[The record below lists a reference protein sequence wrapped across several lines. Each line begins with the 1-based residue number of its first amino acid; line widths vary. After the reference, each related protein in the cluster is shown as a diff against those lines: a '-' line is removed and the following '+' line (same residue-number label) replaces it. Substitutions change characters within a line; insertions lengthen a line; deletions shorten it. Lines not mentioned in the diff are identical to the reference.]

1 MTKEELFGKIQEVL
15 ESDFEIEKDDV
26 KMDSKLFE
34 DLDLDSIDAVDLLS
48 KIKQYMPGKQIDPE
62 MFKNAKTIEN
72 VIDLLLPSA

>member
-15 ESDFEIEKDDV
+15 ESDFEIDKSEV

-48 KIKQYMPGKQIDPE
+48 KLKQYMPGKQIDPE
-62 MFKNAKTIEN
+62 MFKNAKTVEN
-72 VIDLLLPSA
+72 VIDLLIA

>member
-62 MFKNAKTIEN
+62 MFKNAKTVES
-72 VIDLLLPSA
+72 VIDLLIS

>member
-15 ESDFEIEKDDV
+15 ESDFEIDKSEV

-48 KIKQYMPGKQIDPE
+48 KLKQYMPGKQVDPE
-62 MFKNAKTIEN
+62 MFKNAKTVEN
-72 VIDLLLPSA
+72 VIDLLIA

>member
-1 MTKEELFGKIQEVL
+1 MTKEELFRKIQEVL
-15 ESDFEIEKDDV
+15 ESDFEIEKDNV

-62 MFKNAKTIEN
+62 MFKNAKTVEN
-72 VIDLLLPSA
+72 VIDLLIA

>member
-15 ESDFEIEKDDV
+15 ESDFEVEKDNV

-62 MFKNAKTIEN
+62 MFKNAKTVEN
-72 VIDLLLPSA
+72 VIDLLLPNA

>member
-15 ESDFEIEKDDV
+15 ESDFEIDKSEV
-26 KMDSKLFE
+26 KLDSKLFE
-34 DLDLDSIDAVDLLS
+34 DWDLDSIDAVDLLS

-72 VIDLLLPSA
+72 VIDLLIA

>member
-1 MTKEELFGKIQEVL
+1 MTKEEVFGKIQEVL
-15 ESDFEIEKDDV
+15 ESDFEIDKSEV

-72 VIDLLLPSA
+72 VIDLLIA

>member
-1 MTKEELFGKIQEVL
+1 MSKEELFAKIQEVL
-15 ESDFEIEKDDV
+15 ESDFEIEKSDV

-72 VIDLLLPSA
+72 VIDLLIA

>member
-15 ESDFEIEKDDV
+15 ENDFEINKSEV

-48 KIKQYMPGKQIDPE
+48 KLKQYMPGKQIDPE
-62 MFKNAKTIEN
+62 MFKNAKTVEN
-72 VIDLLLPSA
+72 VIDLLIA

>member
-15 ESDFEIEKDDV
+15 ESDFEIEKDNV

-48 KIKQYMPGKQIDPE
+48 KLKQYMPGKQIDPE
-62 MFKNAKTIEN
+62 MFKNAKTVEN
-72 VIDLLLPSA
+72 VIDLLIA

>member
-15 ESDFEIEKDDV
+15 ENDFEIDKSEV

-62 MFKNAKTIEN
+62 MFKNAKTVEN
-72 VIDLLLPSA
+72 VIDLLIA